1 MLSCLLVSFLLFQPP
16 NGKPGVTVGGKYTQ
30 SEITKAQEILAANA
44 PKELKLNLGEFE
56 VVEPDK
62 NTKSPLQ
69 FQYLSN
75 KTYFL
80 WRVKPGQSFGLAGVR
95 RGDKE
100 RQMYFFDAKPYEWA
114 IIEARAE
121 GNEVIVV
128 NRNGAN
134 RDVDPPEEIDRVNVI
149 VGNPKPPTPP
159 GPNPPDPVVPVNDAL
174 AVAAKS
180 DIKAGKGTA
189 DDVAAFSSLF
199 TVIAGQLSN
208 GQQFDTIGD
217 FYAKLK
223 SAGQTMVGDPA
234 KVLPTMREAVAQ
246 ELDKKLSTK
255 PGDKFEPNRAAIVAA
270 LYDIGKR
277 LQGVK

>member
-1 MLSCLLVSFLLFQPP
+1 MLIYLLVSLLVFQPP
-16 NGKPGVTVGGKYTQ
+16 AGKTGVTVGDKYTQ
-30 SEITKAQEILAANA
+30 SEIARAKEILSANA

-62 NTKSPLQ
+62 NTKNPLQ

-80 WRVKPGQSFGLAGVR
+80 WRIKPGQSFGLAGIR

-114 IIEARAE
+114 VIEAKAE
-121 GNEVIVV
+121 GNEAIVV
-128 NRNGAN
+128 NRNGTN

-159 GPNPPDPVVPVNDAL
+159 GPNPPDPLPVNDAL
-174 AVAAKS
+174 VLAAKA

-223 SAGQTMVGDPA
+223 AAGQTMVGDPA
-234 KVLPTMREAVAQ
+234 KALPTMREAVAQ
-246 ELDKKLSTK
+246 ELDKRISTK
-255 PGDKFEPNRAAIVAA
+255 PSDKFEPNRALIIAA
-270 LYDIGKR
+270 LSDIGKR